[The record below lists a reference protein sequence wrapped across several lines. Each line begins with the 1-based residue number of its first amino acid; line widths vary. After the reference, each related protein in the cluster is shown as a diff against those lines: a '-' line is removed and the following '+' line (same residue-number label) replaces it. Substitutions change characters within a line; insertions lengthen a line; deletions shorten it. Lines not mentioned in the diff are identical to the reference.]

1 MQKKT
6 KKPTG
11 LDEYDAKR
19 DFSRTPEPRPGIGGP
34 GTGSRFVVQKHLSR
48 HLHYDLRLEVE
59 GVLKSFAIPRGPSM
73 DPHEKR
79 LAVATEDHPLAYI
92 DFEGVIPPGE
102 YGAGTV
108 MVWDSGTYRNMK
120 EEEGLPVSME
130 TGIANGHITV
140 WLEGSRLK
148 GGFALIRTP
157 RGWLL
162 IKREDTFADPGRDL
176 LLTETVS
183 VLSGRSIEE
192 IGREGSAG

>member
-6 KKPTG
+6 KISTG

-19 DFSRTPEPRPGIGGP
+19 DFSRTPEPRAGIGGSGP
-34 GTGSRFVVQKHLSR
+34 GSKFVVQKHLSR
-48 HLHYDLRLEVE
+48 HLHYDLRLEVD
-59 GVLKSFAIPRGPSM
+59 GALKSWAIPRGPSM

-108 MVWDSGTYRNMK
+108 MVWDYGNYRNMK
-120 EEEGLPVSME
+120 EEEGVPVSMAK
-130 TGIANGHITV
+130 GILDGHITV

-162 IKREDTFADPGRDL
+162 LKMDDAFADPGRDL
-176 LLTETVS
+176 LLMETVS
-183 VLSGRSIEE
+183 ALSGRTIEE
-192 IGREGSAG
+192 ISKEESAG

>member
-1 MQKKT
+1 MQKKI
-6 KKPTG
+6 KKSTG

-19 DFSRTPEPRPGIGGP
+19 DFSRTPEPRAGIGQP

-48 HLHYDLRLEVE
+48 HLHYDLRLEAD

-102 YGAGTV
+102 YGAGAV
-108 MVWDSGTYRNMK
+108 MVWDYGTYRNMK
-120 EEEGLPVSME
+120 EEEGLPVSMAQ
-130 TGIANGHITV
+130 GIVNGHITF

-162 IKREDTFADPGRDL
+162 IKMDDPFAQPGKDVL
-176 LLTETVS
+176 MTWTVS
-183 VLSGRSIEE
+183 ALSGRTIEE
-192 IGREGSAG
+192 ISTEETAG

>member
-1 MQKKT
+1 VQKKT
-6 KKPTG
+6 KKATG

-19 DFSRTPEPRPGIGGP
+19 DFSRTPEPRAGVGEPGP
-34 GTGSRFVVQKHLSR
+34 GSRFVVQKHLSR
-48 HLHYDLRLEVE
+48 QLHYDLRLEVD
-59 GVLKSFAIPRGPSM
+59 GVLKSWAIPRGPSM

-108 MVWDSGTYRNMK
+108 MVWDYGAYRNMK
-120 EEEGLPVSME
+120 EEEGLPVSMAK
-130 TGIANGHITV
+130 GILNGHITF

-148 GGFALIRTP
+148 GGFALIRTL

-162 IKREDTFADPGRDL
+162 IKMDDDYAEPGRDL
-176 LLTETVS
+176 LRTETVS
-183 VLSGRSIEE
+183 ALSGRTIEE
-192 IGREGSAG
+192 IGKGGSAG

>member
-6 KKPTG
+6 KKTTA

-19 DFSRTPEPRPGIGGP
+19 DFSRTTEPPAGIGGP

-48 HLHYDLRLEVE
+48 HLHYDLRLEVD

-79 LAVATEDHPLAYI
+79 LAVATEDHPVAYA

-108 MVWDSGTYRNMK
+108 MIWDNGTYRNMK
-120 EEEGLPVSME
+120 EEEGLPVSMA
-130 TGIANGHITV
+130 TGILNGHITV

-162 IKREDTFADPGRDL
+162 IKMDDTFADPGRDL

-183 VLSGRSIEE
+183 ALSGRTIEE
-192 IGREGSAG
+192 ISKEESAG